1 MKEVRLQGGWSR
13 DWSCVTDG
21 KPYILLDQIVA
32 LCFLPED
39 IQIKGPSPNTG
50 SCTSISQ
57 GDPALLTLCLTP
69 HPNPLL
75 PIEVAYVTGKS
86 RLSSM
91 GAVETPGSPRGLRS
105 PVASNYSVQRLE
117 LT

>member
-39 IQIKGPSPNTG
+39 IQIKDPSPKHRKLHLDFSG
-50 SCTSISQ
+50 RPS
-57 GDPALLTLCLTP
+57 PAHPVP
-69 HPNPLL
+69 H
-75 PIEVAYVTGKS
+75 
-86 RLSSM
+86 SS
-91 GAVETPGSPRGLRS
+91 S
-105 PVASNYSVQRLE
+105 
-117 LT
+117 